1 MSHLQNPHA
10 AAPISGNNYQDN
22 ASTLY
27 PNSDAAPISSNNY
40 NQQSRTDYYHQ
51 NGDGNG
57 SVDVNGAPLEQ
68 TQSSLSIS
76 PALFEKLY
84 LSPQNAVK
92 GDLRKTFG
100 NPTPLALVGF
110 TVALA
115 PISIQLMGWRGAMGQ
130 TATVGATYFF
140 GGMLL
145 MISGL
150 LEFFLGNTF
159 PCVVFFGYGGH
170 FLTFGSTFQPFYN
183 AVAAYTPDGT
193 QELTP
198 AFASSFAFYT

>member
-1 MSHLQNPHA
+1 MFLFVLFLFLFFFLFLFISQHSYSTTLGFNMSHLQNPHA

-57 SVDVNGAPLEQ
+57 SVDVNGAPLKQ

-100 NPTPLALVGF
+100 NPTPLYVWCF
-110 TVALA
+110 SVYSFVHSF
-115 PISIQLMGWRGAMGQ
+115 IDS
-130 TATVGATYFF
+130 YD
-140 GGMLL
+140 GGMRGVCL
-145 MISGL
+145 
-150 LEFFLGNTF
+150 
-159 PCVVFFGYGGH
+159 CVS
-170 FLTFGSTFQPFYN
+170 LC
-183 AVAAYTPDGT
+183 
-193 QELTP
+193 
-198 AFASSFAFYT
+198 